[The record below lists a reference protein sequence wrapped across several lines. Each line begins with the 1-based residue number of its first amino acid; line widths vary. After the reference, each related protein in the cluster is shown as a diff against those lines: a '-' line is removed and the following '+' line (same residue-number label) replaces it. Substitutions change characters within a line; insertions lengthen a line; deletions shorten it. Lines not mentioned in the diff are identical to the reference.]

1 MYILIKYVINTKN
14 LLTSSIPFYG
24 YHFSRQFPFWKSEFL
39 KTEEYKKTII
49 EKPIRL

>member
-1 MYILIKYVINTKN
+1 MYILSKYVTNTKS

-24 YHFSRQFPFWKSEFL
+24 YHFSRQFSFWKSEFL
-39 KTEEYKKTII
+39 KIEEYKETII